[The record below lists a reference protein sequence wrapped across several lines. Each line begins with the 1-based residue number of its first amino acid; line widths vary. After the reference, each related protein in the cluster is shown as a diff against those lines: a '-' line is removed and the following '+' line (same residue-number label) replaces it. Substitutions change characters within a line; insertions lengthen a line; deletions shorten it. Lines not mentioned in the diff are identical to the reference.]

1 MGFNQI
7 IDLNKIYKTT
17 MQDFSKLIASISLTD
32 SDKLLQGW
40 GYNLAAEYYEILSH
54 ATLDTHQPI
63 LELATGTGRMSAV
76 LTRLGCD
83 VVTGDVSTEDRK
95 NAELRITK
103 EYLHKVKLLT
113 IDMES
118 LPFDNGSFPSVISM
132 NTFHHLEHP
141 EVCLNELIRVHSGK
155 NSLIIGDFNET
166 GFAELQKVYQILYKK
181 DHPQGKMTLD
191 KLKPLLET
199 DYHEVKEIHTQL
211 NVTLIASGKKKK

>member
-1 MGFNQI
+1 
-7 IDLNKIYKTT
+7 

-40 GYNLAAEYYEILSH
+40 RYNLAAEYFEILSH

-76 LTRLGCD
+76 LTRLGYD
-83 VVTGDVSTEDRK
+83 VITGDVSTEDRK
-95 NAELRITK
+95 NAGLRITT

-118 LPFDNGSFPSVISM
+118 LSFDDGNFPSVISM

-141 EVCLNELIRVHSGK
+141 EVCLRELIRVHSGK
-155 NSLIIGDFNET
+155 NSLIIGDFNKT
-166 GFAELQKVYQILYKK
+166 GFAELQKIHRILYGK
-181 DHPQGKMTLD
+181 DHTRGNLSMD

-199 DYHEVKEIHTQL
+199 QYHEVKEIHTQL
-211 NVTLIASGKKKK
+211 NVTIIVSAKKKK

>member
-1 MGFNQI
+1 
-7 IDLNKIYKTT
+7 
-17 MQDFSKLIASISLTD
+17 MQDISKLITSISLTD

-76 LTRLGCD
+76 LTRLGYD
-83 VVTGDVSTEDRK
+83 VITGDVSTEDRK
-95 NAELRITK
+95 QAELRIAK
-103 EYLHKVKLLT
+103 EHLHKVKLLT

-118 LPFDNGSFPSVISM
+118 LPFDDGSFSSVISM

-141 EVCLNELIRVHSGK
+141 EVCLRELIRVHSGK

-166 GFAELQKVYQILYKK
+166 GFAELQKVHQILYGK
-181 DHPQGKMTLD
+181 DHTRGNLSMD

-199 DYHEVKEIHTQL
+199 QYHEVKEIHTPL
-211 NVTLIASGKKKK
+211 NVTLIASEKKKK